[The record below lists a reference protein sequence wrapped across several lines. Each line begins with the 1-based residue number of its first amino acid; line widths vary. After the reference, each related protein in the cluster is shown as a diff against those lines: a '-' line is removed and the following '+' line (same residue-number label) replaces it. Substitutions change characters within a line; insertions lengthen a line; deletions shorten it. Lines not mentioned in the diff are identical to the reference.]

1 MRMRIV
7 CVVIATMLPH
17 AVLGQESSP
26 VQQQRQEIEQPVQPA
41 QAWPMDAVEAVRY
54 EREVLERQAD
64 RQMQG
69 VQDLVQLA
77 LTALGII
84 VTAGGV
90 LAAWLLWSTRRE
102 LRETI
107 EKSINNQV
115 ESLVASQA
123 GAVLDRLRVIEGDIE
138 RLAGVGTRSVV
149 WVARDDDEASGQIVA
164 ALRANGINGLSAVV
178 PTVGE
183 AFDIGNP
190 ELTIVSYDG
199 TEEASRRLN
208 EALRQLQDRAPP
220 VPLIVYTFN
229 SAGPPHRID
238 GPDAEALSRYEWF
251 VPTNFPLQLLAQV
264 LLLLRRAPLAVTR

>member
-1 MRMRIV
+1 MRIV
-7 CVVIATMLPH
+7 CVVIATILPH
-17 AVLGQESSP
+17 AVLGQASSP
-26 VQQQRQEIEQPVQPA
+26 VQQQQEVQQSIQPA
-41 QAWPMDAVEAVRY
+41 ETWPREAVEAVRY

-69 VQDLVQLA
+69 VQDLIQLA
-77 LTALGII
+77 LAALGII

-90 LAAWLLWSTRRE
+90 LAAWFLWSTRRE

-107 EKSINNQV
+107 EKSINYQV

-123 GAVLDRLRVIEGDIE
+123 GAVLDRLRVIEADIE
-138 RLAGVGTRSVV
+138 RLAGFGTRSVV
-149 WVARDDDEASGQIVA
+149 WVARDDNEASGQVVTA
-164 ALRANGINGLSAVV
+164 MRAHGINGLSVVV
-178 PTVGE
+178 PNAGG

-199 TEEASRRLN
+199 TREASRRLN
-208 EALRQLQDRAPP
+208 EALRQMQVVAPP

-229 SAGPPHRID
+229 PTGAPHRLD
-238 GPDAEALSRYEWF
+238 GPDAEALSRYQWF

-264 LLLLRRAPLAVTR
+264 LLLLRRAPLAVTQ

>member
-1 MRMRIV
+1 MRMRMI

-17 AVLGQESSP
+17 AVLSQAPSP
-26 VQQQRQEIEQPVQPA
+26 VQQQQEVQQSIQPA
-41 QAWPMDAVEAVRY
+41 EAWSMEAVEAIRY

-69 VQDLVQLA
+69 VQDLIQLA
-77 LTALGII
+77 LAALGII
-84 VTAGGV
+84 ATAGGV
-90 LAAWLLWSTRRE
+90 LAAWFLWSTRRE

-115 ESLVASQA
+115 ESLIASQA
-123 GAVLDRLRVIEGDIE
+123 GAVLDRLRVIEADIE

-149 WVARDDDEASGQIVA
+149 WVARDDNEASGQVVT
-164 ALRANGINGLSAVV
+164 ALRANGINGLSVVV
-178 PTVGE
+178 PNTGG

-190 ELTIVSYDG
+190 ELTIISYDG
-199 TEEASRRLN
+199 TGEASRRLN
-208 EALRQLQDRAPP
+208 EALRQMQIVAPP

-229 SAGPPHRID
+229 PAGAPHRID
-238 GPDAEALSRYEWF
+238 GPDAEALSRYQWF

-264 LLLLRRAPLAVTR
+264 LLLLRRAPLAVTQ